1 MSIDV
6 FTKYGCPPCKLL
18 KMWLNKN
25 GIAYNEKPLEIE
37 KNMNEFIE
45 RKGSGY
51 PLIVIKEADEEKVF
65 LGNTPKLKKYLR
77 EKYTS
82 K

>member
-1 MSIDV
+1 MTIDV

-25 GIAYNEKPLEIE
+25 EIAYNEKPLEIE
-37 KNMNEFIE
+37 MNLNEFIE

-51 PLIVIKEADEEKVF
+51 PLIVIKEANGERIF
-65 LGNTPKLKKYLR
+65 LGSTIKLKKYLR
-77 EKYTS
+77 EQYKH
-82 K
+82 

>member
-1 MSIDV
+1 MDIDI

-25 GIAYNEKPLEIE
+25 HIKYNEKSLEIE
-37 KNMNEFIE
+37 KNMDEFIE

-51 PLIVIKEADEEKVF
+51 PLIVIKEERGEKVF
-65 LGNTPKLKKYLR
+65 LGSTIKLKKYLR
-77 EKYTS
+77 EHYLQ
-82 K
+82 